1 MGEGARVVAGARHD
15 LRAQDVGLLLEVAA
29 VAQQQRAQPELASL
43 GDRRS
48 CRAADNGSAQDAGQA
63 VRGAASAA
71 SEAIKAADVPV
82 GGGRVFDALKVVVTQ
97 PAQGEYKAFS
107 AVCTHQGCTVAGVEG
122 GRIVCP
128 CHGSQFDISTG
139 AVVQGPATQPLP
151 EKKVT
156 VGADG
161 ITVG

>member
-1 MGEGARVVAGARHD
+1 VILVVRAPDAKDLSTPDSTCACWSRRDTIRAAGVAGVAV
-15 LRAQDVGLLLEVAA
+15 VGAA
-29 VAQQQRAQPELASL
+29 GLA
-43 GDRRS
+43 G
-48 CRAADNGSAQDAGQA
+48 CGSAQDAGQA
-63 VRGAASAA
+63 VRSAASAA
-71 SEAIKAADVPV
+71 SDAIKAADVPV

-97 PAQGEYKAFS
+97 PTQGEYKAFS

-139 AVVQGPATQPLP
+139 AVLQGPATQPLP

-161 ITVG
+161 ITVS